1 MSENQSRREFL
12 GKILGAAAVV
22 ALNPIAV
29 FLEPR
34 EVLAAG
40 GGIIIN
46 LGLAKYADIT
56 NAAKHFSMRIQI
68 NTQKRRYTGTK
79 GTSALLPYAFIVT
92 KVSDTPRKYDAVSA
106 WCTHGLYEVAS

>member
-1 MSENQSRREFL
+1 MIENQSRRKFL
-12 GKILGAAAVV
+12 GKILGTAAVV

-29 FLEPR
+29 FLEPK

-68 NTQKRRYTGTK
+68 NTQKRTYRGVQ

-92 KVSDTPRKYDAVSA
+92 KVSDSPTTYKAVSV
-106 WCTHGLYEVAS
+106 W